1 MAGMLMA
8 TVPQVRF
15 TVLVDIKTPSTEL
28 IGAKYRNRV
37 YSLGKELVGGVSQ
50 LQSYCRAWVVEGS
63 RQEDTIAE
71 LEDQFIYTCEPRAIL
86 IVGHT
91 KQLGDRQKRATFE
104 LFRRNLHNP
113 EILTYDEL
121 LERAKYTVALQAE
134 GV

>member
-1 MAGMLMA
+1 MADMLMA
-8 TVPQVRF
+8 TVPQARF

-71 LEDQFIYTCEPRAIL
+71 LECPTPIRWSSFYENPATS
-86 IVGHT
+86 
-91 KQLGDRQKRATFE
+91 KRSNGRINF
-104 LFRRNLHNP
+104 
-113 EILTYDEL
+113 
-121 LERAKYTVALQAE
+121 
-134 GV
+134 